1 MSGPIVMPRR
11 IGECEPDGFGCSSR
25 AENHDRRRRMRHLQ
39 RQRVAASGLRG
50 LSAWLLTTSVCCAS
64 NFIPGPVVLLGLN
77 SALGWGSVGI
87 AIFVGTLIRGGV
99 FQRNQ
104 VFDRCW
110 LAAVMLSLAS
120 LLLAIPA
127 TLFAWLILPAT
138 ADEIQFSS
146 VATVLLLIFEVVAVS
161 SWWRIQERRS
171 SQRTGGERRLL
182 QRPWFW
188 SVIQSSLLTS
198 LILLGIFLKAVVDN
212 PSPSLTAVRCHLNQV
227 LLENAVR
234 DAYGETVEYQ
244 EFRRRQFSDSSELPT
259 GNPERSQLLKY
270 LPAELWPECPH
281 GTYELDSTGWSFR
294 CSHPE
299 HQSQR

>member
-1 MSGPIVMPRR
+1 M
-11 IGECEPDGFGCSSR
+11 
-25 AENHDRRRRMRHLQ
+25 HLQ
-39 RQRVAASGLRG
+39 RQRVAASGLPA
-50 LSAWLLTTSVCCAS
+50 LFAWLLTSSVCCAS

-87 AIFVGTLIRGGV
+87 AFFAGTLIRGGV

-110 LAAVMLSLAS
+110 LAAAMLSLAS
-120 LLLAIPA
+120 LLLAVPA
-127 TLFAWLILPAT
+127 TLFAWLILPDT

-146 VATVLLLIFEVVAVS
+146 VATVLLLIFEVVAVNL
-161 SWWRIQERRS
+161 WRRIQERLS
-171 SQRTGGERRLL
+171 GQRMDGERRLL

-198 LILLGIFLKAVVDN
+198 LILLGIFLKSVVDN
-212 PSPSLTAVRCHLNQV
+212 PSPSLTAVRCSVNRM
-227 LLENAVR
+227 LLQTAVR
-234 DAYGETVEYQ
+234 DAYGETAEYQ
-244 EFRRRQFSDSSELPT
+244 EFLRRQFSDSSELPT

-281 GTYELDSTGWSFR
+281 GTYELDSTGWAFR
-294 CSHPE
+294 CTHPD